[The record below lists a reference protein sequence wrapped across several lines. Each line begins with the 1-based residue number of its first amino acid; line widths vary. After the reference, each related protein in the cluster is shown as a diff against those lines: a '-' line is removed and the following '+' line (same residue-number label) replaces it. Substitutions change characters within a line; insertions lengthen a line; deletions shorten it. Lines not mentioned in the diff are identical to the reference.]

1 MKARKLCITIRYFPQ
16 PDARAVTC
24 TITAK
29 EEKPMPMQQRNAI
42 NAMIRRECANFDRAG
57 AGDCLVLDCP
67 CPQLQSQSLK
77 CRYFRD
83 AVLPGDKELY
93 AAVMGQGGIK
103 TCASCGKPFRAVANR
118 AKYCDGCRQR
128 ERLKH
133 EAERKRKK
141 RAQASAFRGKKT

>member
-1 MKARKLCITIRYFPQ
+1 MMDTPLKRVLNAYIGAPDRQALRLARI
-16 PDARAVTC
+16 RAVQ
-24 TITAK
+24 AAGG
-29 EEKPMPMQQRNAI
+29 RLRSLL
-42 NAMIRRECANFDRAG
+42 RRLCPRA

-67 CPQLQSQSLK
+67 CPQLQSHSLK

-118 AKYCDGCRQR
+118 AKYCDGCRV
-128 ERLKH
+128 KVH
-133 EAERKRKK
+133 RKQQAASARKK
-141 RAQASAFRGKKT
+141 YHENLDK